1 MSEQNMT
8 DTNKKSVNST
18 GAIAWMIKNNKAAN
32 LLMLVLIFGGLYVT
46 SAIQK
51 EVFPEFEVDEVK
63 VTVSYSGASPEE
75 VEQGIVLALEES
87 ISDVEGL
94 DEIESTASEGSAS
107 ISAELLDDADPMQ
120 VFQEVQQAVS
130 GITTLPDEAE
140 TPVVSMSSRKRQVLA
155 MTISGNI
162 SDWELREKAEI
173 ARDQLLSSKDISQV
187 EVRGGRSYE
196 VHIDVEP
203 LMLERLGMSLEDVA
217 TAVSNA
223 SVERSG
229 GSIKTEGGEILLRV
243 SNRAQWAAD
252 FESLPII
259 QQANGESLTLA
270 DIAQVKDEFEDTV
283 KSHLYNGNNALSIDV
298 YRVGNQTPI
307 GVSDAVEDL
316 LPSIQQ
322 SLPDGV
328 NITILQDMSEV
339 YEARLNLLLKNAF
352 IGLILVMFLLTLFLD
367 VRLAFWVTMGIP
379 TAFLGGMLFLPIM
392 DVSINMVS
400 MFAFILALG
409 IVVDDAII
417 AGENIY
423 QYRQE
428 GYGNIEAS
436 IKGMQ
441 SVIVPLTFSILSN
454 IVAFIPLFF
463 LPGMIGKIFSTVPLV
478 VVSVFIVSWIEAAFI
493 LPAHLAHI
501 KSTPNKSG
509 FFGVF
514 SRVQQVFSSALN
526 HFLDNH
532 YQPVLLW
539 CLRWR
544 YVTFLLALS
553 CFILV
558 FGFVASGRTGFSLMP
573 RVESDRAGISVTLP
587 VGSSMSRMQAMEA
600 KILDSVD
607 SLSETLD
614 RETNILGVESTI
626 DNNSLSVVVHLTDED
641 TRTIST
647 SGFVGQWRQELGDL
661 IGVESVLFESDI
673 GGPGRGKALTVELS
687 HRDEVV
693 LQKAGEALAD
703 ILSEYSMVSDIS
715 DGFTEGKQQFD
726 FILLPRGENLGLTL
740 DDISRQ
746 VRAAFYGS
754 EASRQQRGRHEIK
767 VLVRLAD
774 GNRDSEYDINQL
786 KIQTPAGDFVPLY
799 EVAKIDRGRAYTD
812 ISRQDGKRV
821 IRVDANVTPIDQTS
835 TVIAGLNDGVLQQLE
850 IDYPGLSVRFRGK
863 EADIQDSTSSL
874 LFSASLAGFILY
886 AMLVIPFNSYS
897 QPILV
902 LVAIPFGV
910 IGAIIGHVVMG
921 FGLSIIS
928 ILGIVAL
935 SGVVVNDSLVMI
947 DYANEKRR
955 SGLGAYEAIK
965 LAGMRRLR
973 PILLTTVT
981 TFGGLAP
988 MIFETSTQAK
998 FLIPMAI
1005 SLGYGILFAT
1015 LICLLLVPALYLI
1028 LEDVHMLFTGKHRQL
1043 KHKLG

>member
-1 MSEQNMT
+1 MKLDHVSR
-8 DTNKKSVNST
+8 K
-18 GAIAWMIKNNKAAN
+18 GAIAWMIKNSKAAN

-46 SAIQK
+46 HTIQK
-51 EVFPEFEVDEVK
+51 EVFPEFDADEIQVR
-63 VTVSYSGASPEE
+63 VSYSGASPSE
-75 VEQGIVLALEES
+75 VEQGIVLALEEA

-94 DEIESTASEGSAS
+94 DEIQSTASEGSAT
-107 ISAELLDDADPMQ
+107 INAELLDDADPMQ

-130 GITTLPDEAE
+130 SITTLPDEAE

-155 MTISGNI
+155 MTLSGNL
-162 SDWELREKAEI
+162 SDWDLREKAELV
-173 ARDQLLSSKDISQV
+173 RDQLLSSKGISQV
-187 EVRGGRSYE
+187 DIRGGRSYE
-196 VHIDVEP
+196 VHVDIDP
-203 LMLERLGMSLEDVA
+203 LTLERLGMSLADISSA
-217 TAVSNA
+217 ISNA

-243 SNRAQWAAD
+243 SNRAQWAKD
-252 FESLPII
+252 FATLAII
-259 QQANGESLTLA
+259 KQDNGQSLTLA
-270 DIAQVKDEFEDTV
+270 DIAHIKDEFEDTV
-283 KSHLYNGNNALSIDV
+283 KSHKYNGENALSIDV
-298 YRVGNQTPI
+298 YRVGDQTPI
-307 GVSDAVEDL
+307 GVSDAVEEL
-316 LPSIQQ
+316 LPSIQS

-328 NITILQDMSEV
+328 SISVLQDMSEV

-379 TAFLGGMLFLPIM
+379 TAFLGGLLFLPIM

-428 GYGNIEAS
+428 GYGNIEAA
-436 IKGMQ
+436 IKGMH

-463 LPGMIGKIFSTVPLV
+463 LPGMMGKIFSTVPLV
-478 VVSVFIVSWIEAAFI
+478 VVSVFIISWIEAVFI
-493 LPAHLAHI
+493 LPAHLAHL
-501 KSTPNKSG
+501 KSKPIDSG
-509 FFGVF
+509 AFSVF
-514 SRVQQVFSSALN
+514 SRVQEAFSNTLN
-526 HFLDNH
+526 NFLHNY
-532 YQPVLLW
+532 YQPVLLR

-544 YVTFLLALS
+544 YATFLIALA

-558 FGFVASGRTGFSLMP
+558 FGYVMSGRTGFSLMP
-573 RVESDRAGISVTLP
+573 RVESDRAGIAVELP
-587 VGSSMSRMQAMEA
+587 VGTSMTRMQAMEE
-600 KILDSVD
+600 KILTSVD
-607 SLSETLD
+607 SLRTARNQD
-614 RETNILGVESTI
+614 NNILGVESSI
-626 DNNSLSVVVHLTDED
+626 DNNALSIVVHLADED
-641 TRTIST
+641 VRTIST
-647 SGFVGQWRQELGDL
+647 SEFVQQWRQELGDL
-661 IGVESVLFESDI
+661 IGVESAQFESDI

-687 HRDEVV
+687 HRDETT
-693 LQKAGEALAD
+693 LQKAGEALAE

-726 FILLPRGENLGLTL
+726 FILLPRGDNLGLTS

-774 GNRDSEYDINQL
+774 EYRQSEYDINQL
-786 KIQTPAGDFVPLY
+786 KIQTPTGDFVPLY
-799 EVAKIDRGRAYTD
+799 EVARVERGRAYTD

-821 IRVDANVTPIDQTS
+821 IRVSANVTPIDQTS
-835 TVIAGLNDGVLQQLE
+835 TVIAGLNDGVLKQLE
-850 IDYPGLSVRFRGK
+850 VDYPGLNVRFRGK
-863 EADIQDSTSSL
+863 EADIQDSASSL
-874 LFSASLAGFILY
+874 VFSVSLAAFILY
-886 AMLVIPFNSYS
+886 AMLVIPFNSYT

-902 LVAIPFGV
+902 LIAIPFGI

-921 FGLSIIS
+921 YGLSMIS

-947 DYANEKRR
+947 DYANEQRR
-955 SGLGAYEAIK
+955 QGMNAYDAIK
-965 LAGMRRLR
+965 TAGMRRLR

-1028 LEDVHMLFTGKHRQL
+1028 MEDVHLLFIKETTIKENG
-1043 KHKLG
+1043 GA